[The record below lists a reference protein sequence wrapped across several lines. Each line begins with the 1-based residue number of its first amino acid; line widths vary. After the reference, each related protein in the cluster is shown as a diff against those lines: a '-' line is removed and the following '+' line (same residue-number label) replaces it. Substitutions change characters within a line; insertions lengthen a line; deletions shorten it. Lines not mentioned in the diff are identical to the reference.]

1 LVGWATQGTLSEIFE
16 CIVLLQ
22 AETADRSER
31 AFEGISRNDA
41 CTLVASRVGQ
51 IEHEPISTGQTMLY
65 PQNSKR
71 AKVTTLRR
79 CSFEIEEPNDY
90 Q

>member
-16 CIVLLQ
+16 CMVLLQ

-51 IEHEPISTGQTMLY
+51 IEHEPISSGPMLTRDDALS
-65 PQNSKR
+65 SK
-71 AKVTTLRR
+71 
-79 CSFEIEEPNDY
+79 FEAC
-90 Q
+90 